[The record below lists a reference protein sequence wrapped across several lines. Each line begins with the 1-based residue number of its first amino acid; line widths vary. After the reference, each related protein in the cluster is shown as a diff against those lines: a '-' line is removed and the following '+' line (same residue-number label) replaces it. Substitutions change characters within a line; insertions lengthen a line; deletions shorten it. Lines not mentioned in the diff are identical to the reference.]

1 MASEATKEAIM
12 NTALTMFAE
21 KGYAAV
27 SMRDIS
33 GTVGIRASSIYYYFK
48 SKQDIFDA
56 LIEMVDQINENLKEG
71 FAHALS
77 LSKKVKCAD
86 FVKVGKVFV
95 TEYLKNEKIGIVL
108 HMLENERFHD
118 PKADEA
124 WKKMLFT
131 DPIKNAKDV
140 FEVLYK
146 RGLIKDKDAARLAA
160 EYHGILTLGYFTDD
174 LDTMEKSLRA
184 FYKRVFE

>member
-1 MASEATKEAIM
+1 MSSEATKEAIM

-33 GTVGIRASSIYYYFK
+33 GAVGIRASTIYYYFK

-56 LIEMVDQINENLKEG
+56 LIEMVDQISEKLKDG
-71 FAHALS
+71 FAQALG

-86 FVKVGKVFV
+86 FVKVGKLFV
-95 TEYLKNEKIGIVL
+95 TGYLNNEKIGTVL

-118 PKADEA
+118 TKADEA

-131 DPIKNAKDV
+131 DPIRNAKEV
-140 FEVLYK
+140 FEALHK
-146 RGLIKDKDAARLAA
+146 RDFIKDKDSERLAV
-160 EYHGILTLGYFTDD
+160 EYHGIITLGYFTDD
-174 LDTMEKSLRA
+174 LDAMEKSLRA

>member
-1 MASEATKEAIM
+1 MSSEATKEAIL

-33 GTVGIRASSIYYYFK
+33 GAVGIRASSIYYYFK

-56 LIEMVDQINENLKEG
+56 LIKMVDQISENLKEG
-71 FAHALS
+71 FARALG
-77 LSKKVKCAD
+77 LSDKVKCAD
-86 FVKVGKVFV
+86 FVRVGKLFV
-95 TEYLKNEKIGIVL
+95 TDYLNNAKIGTVL

-118 PKADEA
+118 AKADEA
-124 WKKMLFT
+124 WKKMLFS
-131 DPIKNAKDV
+131 DPIKNAKEV

-146 RGLIKDKDAARLAA
+146 RELIKDKDAERLAA
-160 EYHGILTLGYFTDD
+160 EYHGIIALGYFTDD
-174 LDTMEKSLRA
+174 LDVMEKSLRA